1 MSDIE
6 NMEWEMELLRKRLE
20 MRDKQIDAMHRISA
34 ALYSQKDLASMI
46 RETLLVALAVADSV
60 AGSILLYDRDR
71 RRLVFRY
78 VIGNVEL
85 LGQEID
91 PEKDVNGRAAAVFRT
106 GQSLLTTNT
115 QEEGYNAHFDGVT
128 GFRTQSIITVPLKN
142 LDGETIGVLQTLNK
156 RHGDFDEDDL
166 ELLEIIAGMAA
177 TTIVSFQ
184 MAEEAQLS
192 AVARA
197 VGDLSHD
204 IKNALTPIETTVE
217 TTVQAFLEPL
227 FEDIDTLDP
236 NAVASVE
243 EFQAK
248 VLNAMEP
255 LRDWCPEM
263 LSAMRDGCGDI
274 REMVGEIADYI
285 KGAQA
290 THMER
295 GDIAKVV
302 QERLHRLRVVSRDR
316 RITLHLEDLKPV
328 PEFPFDRRL
337 VGRAVYNLVNNA
349 LGAIYDAVRKG
360 ELEFRPAGYHIYVRL
375 VYVDTGTFPTGR
387 FCKIE
392 VADDG
397 PGIPQRVLDSLF
409 TAHTISTTPG
419 GTGIG
424 TRFVRSVADAH
435 LGRAG
440 VESVVGEGARFW
452 LLLPLD
458 QEVTLPEAAED

>member
-6 NMEWEMELLRKRLE
+6 NIEWEMELLRKRLE

-46 RETLLVALAVADSV
+46 RETLIVALAVADSV
-60 AGSILLYDRDR
+60 AGSILLYDRER

-78 VIGNVEL
+78 VIGNTEL
-85 LGQEID
+85 IGQEID
-91 PEKDVNGRAAAVFRT
+91 PLKDIHGRASTVFRT

-166 ELLEIIAGMAA
+166 ELLEILAGLAA

-184 MAEEAQLS
+184 MAEEAQLV

-204 IKNALTPIETTVE
+204 IKNALTPIETTID
-217 TTVQAFLEPL
+217 TTVQAFLVPL
-227 FEDIDTLDP
+227 FEDIDAIDP
-236 NAVASVE
+236 HSLSGVE
-243 EFQAK
+243 EYQAK
-248 VLNAMEP
+248 VLKAVEP

-263 LSAMRDGCGDI
+263 LSAMQDGCGDI

-285 KGAQA
+285 KGVQS
-290 THMER
+290 TRMEL
-295 GDIAKVV
+295 GDIALVI
-302 QERLHRLRVVSRDR
+302 QERLRRLRVVARDR
-316 RITLHLEDLKPV
+316 RVTLHLNELVSV
-328 PEFPFDRRL
+328 PEFPFDSRL

-349 LGAIYDAVRKG
+349 LGAIYDAVRKR
-360 ELEFRPAGYHIYVRL
+360 ELDYRQEGYNVWVRL
-375 VYVDTGTFPTGR
+375 AYMAEGTFPEGS
-387 FCKIE
+387 FCRIE
-392 VADDG
+392 VQDDG

-409 TAHTISTTPG
+409 TAQAISTTPG

-435 LGRAG
+435 HGRVG
-440 VESVVGEGARFW
+440 VESTLGEGALFW
-452 LLLPLD
+452 LKLPLE
-458 QEVTLPEAAED
+458 QEITLSGD